1 MKDMAIREN
10 RTKCLLALIS
20 ALVVV
25 VCVCIGVTMNLTTLY
40 DENFD
45 HMGLRTFCMFTV
57 NSNIIAAVAMALC
70 LPYTIDGLR
79 TNNYHLPNWIVDLIY
94 TCVTAVALTFLISL
108 FVLSPVKGFV
118 LIFTGSRFFLHGLC
132 PILSILAFCFFITDH
147 RIRIRESF
155 YALIP
160 VLIYASVYTYMVLI
174 LGQDNGGWE
183 DFYEFFTR
191 LPVWVPLV
199 FILPLT
205 YGIATGLR
213 LLHNGS
219 YERRRSHEAEA
230 YRKAYGGADVR
241 EVVREMALAQSRRYK
256 IADIVTP
263 VRVIQRIIETSGAD
277 VTLEECCLLY
287 QQTYL
292 ENMN

>member
-10 RTKCLLALIS
+10 RTKCALALIG
-20 ALVVV
+20 ALIVV
-25 VCVCIGVTMNLTTLY
+25 VCVCVGVTMNLTTLY

-118 LIFTGSRFFLHGLC
+118 LIFTGSRFFLHGVC
-132 PILSILAFCFFITDH
+132 PVLAILVFCFFITDH

-160 VLIYASVYTYMVLI
+160 VVLYAAVYTYMVLI
-174 LGQDNGGWE
+174 RGADNGGWE

-213 LLHNGS
+213 LLHNKS
-219 YERRRSHEAEA
+219 YDRRRAHEAEA
-230 YRKAYGGADVR
+230 YRQAYEGADVR
-241 EVVREMALAQSRRYK
+241 EVVREMAVTQSRRYR

-277 VTLEECCLLY
+277 ATLEECCLLY
-287 QQTYL
+287 EQTYL
-292 ENMN
+292 DNMN